1 MTFNTTKSDTH
12 KLVEV
17 NVCVASLYQE
27 NLLHSYGKQD
37 YLQYIYTQAADLC
50 SCFKHF
56 NNFFIKHPDLD
67 AALMELHRSV

>member
-27 NLLHSYGKQD
+27 NLLHSNGKQD
-37 YLQYIYTQAADLC
+37 YLECIYIY
-50 SCFKHF
+50 SSGR
-56 NNFFIKHPDLD
+56 FIFLF
-67 AALMELHRSV
+67 

>member
-37 YLQYIYTQAADLC
+37 YLQYIYILKRQIYVLVLIILIILIIF
-50 SCFKHF
+50 SL
-56 NNFFIKHPDLD
+56 NILI
-67 AALMELHRSV
+67 